1 MGGTTSGLT
10 IGAPYTGYTQVV
22 MNLIHAFK
30 TQFRYLLN
38 VPFKI
43 LLPGLYSLC
52 PKGC

>member
-1 MGGTTSGLT
+1 MGGTTSGLS
-10 IGAPYTGYTQVV
+10 IGAPYTQVV